1 MDSCSIFGN
10 FNFDPSCNLEANS
23 NCYESYQSSPEMK
36 NTIVSLCPRIKKY
49 QYRKIITFKYDVEIW
64 VKFFSKPDSKYL
76 YHHSLFC
83 QGKRI
88 VLLFNDWLV
97 AGGGTSSLHC
107 EEFRHCLMI
116 SNSTSLVRTF
126 PKHTYLID
134 NGRNKM

>member
-1 MDSCSIFGN
+1 MHIQQATKYYIESFWKKITLTSQDCN
-10 FNFDPSCNLEANS
+10 FFQKNHDEVYF
-23 NCYESYQSSPEMK
+23 SSLHPGIK
-36 NTIVSLCPRIKKY
+36 NTNTY
-49 QYRKIITFKYDVEIW
+49 MKIITFKYDVEIW

-97 AGGGTSSLHC
+97 ASGGGSSLHC

-116 SNSTSLVRTF
+116 SNSTSHVRTF
-126 PKHTYLID
+126 PKHT
-134 NGRNKM
+134 